1 MPQKGAFSFCQ
12 KANCIFVKKKRN
24 AVRSASFVSA
34 LGIAGAQALAANWF
48 SSSHPRSPTLAAN
61 GLRWCISEVRRLLQ
75 TVFVGA
81 LQKFD
86 LIRVRFAHPPS
97 PPQGK
102 ACRRRAVSAAGEGDR
117 SMPLFPLLV
126 SRCGRRKCTG
136 EVPEPSPMQGKVAKA
151 IFLENCF
158 RRMRWN
164 FAYPPRF
171 TSQTISTQHPRSCR
185 ITAKQKGPPSCT
197 DSRPFRTL
205 ERFAFL

>member
-1 MPQKGAFSFCQ
+1 MPQKGAFSVCQ

-24 AVRSASFVSA
+24 AVRSASFASA
-34 LGIAGAQALAANWF
+34 LGIAGAQALAATWF

-136 EVPEPSPMQGKVAKA
+136 EVPEPSPMQGKALYLPDASTSTKA
-151 IFLENCF
+151 GVIQ
-158 RRMRWN
+158 RRTTTR
-164 FAYPPRF
+164 PRGIIGF
-171 TSQTISTQHPRSCR
+171 CATMVTLCR
-185 ITAKQKGPPSCT
+185 YIT
-197 DSRPFRTL
+197 TL
-205 ERFAFL
+205 CIRD